1 MIIWLQVFHKEYLYL
16 NISFPK
22 LFIVFTIFF
31 LNFPNNRIADILY
44 ICPLKPAT
52 FGDEWLLYT
61 NLMFP
66 LKCDNRQVL
75 PATFT

>member
-1 MIIWLQVFHKEYLYL
+1 MTGVSLGVSLFKYF
-16 NISFPK
+16 ISE
-22 LFIVFTIFF
+22 TIYCSYNFF
-31 LNFPNNRIADILY
+31 LNFPNNLIADILY

-52 FGDEWLLYT
+52 FGDKWLLYT

-66 LKCDNRQVL
+66 LKSDNRQVL